1 MDKFIFTFDF
11 VKKRL
16 LVIAEVFL
24 LVFGVFF
31 LLAFFLLLA
40 YLKQVGASSEERLIF
55 GWELI
60 SLANWSWACV
70 ASSKWI
76 HWKLKHQ
83 KVLQDLHD
91 LQKTYETIRDS

>member
-1 MDKFIFTFDF
+1 MDKFTFTFDF

-24 LVFGVFF
+24 LIFGAFF

-83 KVLQDLHD
+83 KDLQDL
-91 LQKTYETIRDS
+91 YETPRSSP